1 MKKGFTPHLLRGR
14 KSSVYLIPFKKGAGF
29 TLIEVLIYIAVLVII
44 ITAVSAFFLW
54 GIRSNTKAKVMRE
67 TLDNSTRAME
77 TLTREIKE
85 AKSIYTPT
93 SVFDSHPGG
102 QLSLETNKYLPVGES
117 TTYIDFY
124 LCGTQLCLKKE
135 SQDPIALTSDK
146 VEVSNLVFSR
156 IITNEIPSVQVSLNV
171 DYKDST
177 GRPEYQASVNLIST
191 VSLRGY

>member
-1 MKKGFTPHLLRGR
+1 M
-14 KSSVYLIPFKKGAGF
+14 
-29 TLIEVLIYIAVLVII
+29 VLVII

-54 GIRSNTKAKVMRE
+54 GIRSNTKIKAMRE

-93 SVFDSHPGG
+93 SVFDSLDG
-102 QLSLETNKYLPVGES
+102 QLSLETTKYLPARES

-135 SQDPIALTSDK
+135 FQDPIALTSDK

-177 GRPEYQASVNLIST
+177 GRPEYQSSVNLIST
-191 VSLRGY
+191 ISLREY